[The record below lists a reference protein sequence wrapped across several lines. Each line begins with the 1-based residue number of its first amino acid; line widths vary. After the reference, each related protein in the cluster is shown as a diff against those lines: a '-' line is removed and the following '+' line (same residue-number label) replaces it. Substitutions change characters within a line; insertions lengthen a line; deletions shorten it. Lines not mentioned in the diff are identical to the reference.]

1 VDRPQ
6 GQVTA
11 WGIAQ
16 LLRRGRQA
24 GISNLHAHLFCHT
37 LAHLW
42 LREGG
47 GETDLMRLAG
57 WRSRAM
63 EH

>member
-37 LAHLW
+37 LAYLW
-42 LREGG
+42 LREAVARP
-47 GETDLMRLAG
+47 T
-57 WRSRAM
+57 
-63 EH
+63 